1 MKVED
6 FDYPLNEDL
15 IVEGMYRDLVRT
27 IQVLRKEAGLKV
39 EQRIGLSI
47 ITEGKLFEK
56 VIEKYIDKIIDDT
69 LTESFNRKAIDKP
82 LITKENL
89 EINGEIVK
97 IQIKEI

>member
-1 MKVED
+1 MYLFSAKVYKD
-6 FDYPLNEDL
+6 NVFGPD
-15 IVEGMYRDLVRT
+15 
-27 IQVLRKEAGLKV
+27 
-39 EQRIGLSI
+39 
-47 ITEGKLFEK
+47 FEK

-69 LTESFNRKAIDKP
+69 LTESFNRKAMDKP

>member
-1 MKVED
+1 MENASK
-6 FDYPLNEDL
+6 
-15 IVEGMYRDLVRT
+15 
-27 IQVLRKEAGLKV
+27 AGLKV